1 MTAGGLTTIG
11 IDVGG
16 TKAAAVLVDPADGTV
31 LDREREPSEGTPTDL
46 VATLAG
52 MGDALRDRCDA
63 DVAAVGLG
71 IAGLV
76 DRGGVVRWSPNLP
89 AVVDHPVADDLATA
103 VGLPVTTAN
112 DATAATVAEARM
124 GAGRGCDDVAVV
136 TLGTGI
142 GAGFV
147 VDGRLLRG
155 AHGFAGEPGHMV
167 VNADGP
173 LHLTGHQGPWEA
185 LASGNALGRVGAA
198 LWWRPCRPAT
208 RRPPTCSTGGA
219 GRWPAAWPTWSWCW
233 TPVGS
238 CWVAAWSRSVGHCA
252 PVWPTGWPGSH
263 RVPIHD
269 RPSRWYWPNWDRT
282 PVHWG
287 PACWPAT
294 CWPAVPDPAGP
305 DGGRL
310 QVGVEQGEGAGPGQ
324 GGRLG
329 VVGTERILLVGE
341 RVPGSAVDVEGHVT
355 THGP

>member
-1 MTAGGLTTIG
+1 MTAGGPTTIG

-31 LDREREPSEGTPTDL
+31 LDREREPSDGTPTDL

-52 MGDALRDRCDA
+52 MVDALRDRCDA

-185 LASGNALGRVGAA
+185 LASGNALGRMGAEA
-198 LWWRPCRPAT
+198 GLGGGRAVVAAMSAGDQTATDVFDRWCREVARGLANLVVVLDT
-208 RRPPTCSTGGA
+208 RRIVLGGGLVEVGGPLCSGVADWLARLTPGADSRPTVEVVLAELGSDAGALGAGLLAGDLLAGGA
-219 GRWPAAWPTWSWCW
+219 
-233 TPVGS
+233 
-238 CWVAAWSRSVGHCA
+238 
-252 PVWPTGWPGSH
+252 
-263 RVPIHD
+263 
-269 RPSRWYWPNWDRT
+269 
-282 PVHWG
+282 
-287 PACWPAT
+287 
-294 CWPAVPDPAGP
+294 
-305 DGGRL
+305 
-310 QVGVEQGEGAGPGQ
+310 
-324 GGRLG
+324 
-329 VVGTERILLVGE
+329 
-341 RVPGSAVDVEGHVT
+341 
-355 THGP
+355 